1 MINKKLLSFDRGA
14 LRYVGANVAFQWLGM
29 LCNVIF
35 VRAIAQLVGA
45 AFAGSL
51 TSAQLWQNLVLCLAT
66 VPMRFA
72 FTMLASA
79 MSDQAS
85 KDVKRTLRSSIYAK
99 LARLGPNYT
108 ETAATSEVVML
119 ASEGVEQIDT
129 YFAKYLPQLF
139 YSLLAPVTLFVLL
152 VGVHARSAI
161 ILLCCVPLIPMS
173 IVAVQKFAKKLLAN
187 YWGEYTTL
195 GDSFLENIQGLTT
208 LKIYQAD
215 GWKHEQMNA
224 QAERFRRITMKVL
237 TMQLNSVTLMDLMAY
252 GGAGLGIISAVAAF
266 AAGRLTLTATL
277 TIVLLAA
284 DFFLPLRLLGSYFHI
299 AMNGAASAEKIFK
312 LLAAEEP
319 ADGDR
324 VPGENTTL
332 KLEHVT
338 FGYEK
343 DRTILNDV
351 SFTIPQGRFVSLVG
365 ESGCGKSTI
374 FRMING
380 LLPPKAGTISVNG
393 KPITAREH
401 YCGYMPQKDMLFPWR
416 TIGENL
422 ALPLEIQRGYT
433 KAQQR
438 DMIDAAL
445 ADVGLDGCRDKRPD
459 ELSGGMRQRAAF
471 ARTMLTGSDLLLLDE
486 PFSALDF
493 LTRISMQEWL
503 LEQWQRHKK
512 TILFITHD
520 VEEAIFLSSSVLV
533 VEKTPIHALREIPVP
548 MSYPRTRQDLIR
560 PEVAALREQLVEMLR
575 KQVTE

>member
-1 MINKKLLSFDRGA
+1 MSILRFDNVSYQYPGEDFDIIDGLSFS
-14 LRYVGANVAFQWLGM
+14 VEP
-29 LCNVIF
+29 
-35 VRAIAQLVGA
+35 
-45 AFAGSL
+45 GSFH
-51 TSAQLWQNLVLCLAT
+51 C
-66 VPMRFA
+66 
-72 FTMLASA
+72 
-79 MSDQAS
+79 
-85 KDVKRTLRSSIYAK
+85 I
-99 LARLGPNYT
+99 
-108 ETAATSEVVML
+108 
-119 ASEGVEQIDT
+119 
-129 YFAKYLPQLF
+129 
-139 YSLLAPVTLFVLL
+139 
-152 VGVHARSAI
+152 VGV
-161 ILLCCVPLIPMS
+161 
-173 IVAVQKFAKKLLAN
+173 
-187 YWGEYTTL
+187 
-195 GDSFLENIQGLTT
+195 
-208 LKIYQAD
+208 
-215 GWKHEQMNA
+215 
-224 QAERFRRITMKVL
+224 
-237 TMQLNSVTLMDLMAY
+237 
-252 GGAGLGIISAVAAF
+252 
-266 AAGRLTLTATL
+266 
-277 TIVLLAA
+277 
-284 DFFLPLRLLGSYFHI
+284 
-299 AMNGAASAEKIFK
+299 
-312 LLAAEEP
+312 
-319 ADGDR
+319 
-324 VPGENTTL
+324 
-332 KLEHVT
+332 
-338 FGYEK
+338 
-343 DRTILNDV
+343 
-351 SFTIPQGRFVSLVG
+351 
-365 ESGCGKSTI
+365 SGCGKSTI

-416 TIGENL
+416 TIRENL